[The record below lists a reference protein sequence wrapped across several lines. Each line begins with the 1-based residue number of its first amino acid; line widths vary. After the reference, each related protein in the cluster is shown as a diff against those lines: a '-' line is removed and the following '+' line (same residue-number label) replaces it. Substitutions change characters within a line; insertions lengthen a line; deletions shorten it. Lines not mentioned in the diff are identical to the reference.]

1 MDKKI
6 LNRLFVIVSLLLLIA
21 GVVFLCISIWNG
33 NETST
38 PIACALGC
46 ILLSNLFNIIRQLY
60 NKNKKQN
67 ENELKGFGED
77 KQHE

>member
-38 PIACALGC
+38 PIAFALGC
-46 ILLSNLFNIIRQLY
+46 ILLSNLFNIIRQLN